1 MSSEISSSLKNILIK
16 PLNRNLAAR
25 TSRSYS
31 TVIQS
36 KNRPPNRPSPNS
48 RTLSSHVIDS
58 RERFKSN
65 LEEINEL
72 NESLVN
78 KSKSS
83 IGVGKEIKIA
93 NQHKQI
99 RLEKPPQPQ
108 KSYVLS
114 MSNNLKILPNI
125 SKESLKPNNVNNDN
139 TNNNES
145 MINTFAPVNQN
156 LKMISINISKNDEKL
171 KRQLLVTQIFRDL
184 ITLYRIENKL
194 TQHQSSVF
202 SFN

>member
-114 MSNNLKILPNI
+114 MSNNLKILPNM
-125 SKESLKPNNVNNDN
+125 SKESLKPNNVNN
-139 TNNNES
+139 NES
-145 MINTFAPVNQN
+145 MINTLAPVNQN